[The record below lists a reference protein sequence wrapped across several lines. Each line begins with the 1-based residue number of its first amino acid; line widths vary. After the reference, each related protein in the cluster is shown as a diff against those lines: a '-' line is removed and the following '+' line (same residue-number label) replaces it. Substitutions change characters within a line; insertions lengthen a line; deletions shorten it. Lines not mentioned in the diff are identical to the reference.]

1 MDLAPRAHS
10 SALLT
15 NRVLVNLPLADPAGK
30 GRSQTSH
37 AIVLQVLH
45 TQLRRLGA
53 KGRPD
58 RPTDAPTGPPWR
70 PPSLAS
76 PQPTPTAHARPVR
89 PAVAVPL
96 ATVTVCTND
105 VIISPCAQHHAGWPS
120 WTDPAIQEL
129 RAERVVHA
137 RGASIGYGCLK
148 RRRRHGRTSGLC
160 APGDGDLAPPWG
172 PAQLLEW
179 RVWLD
184 QTSLCPARM

>member
-1 MDLAPRAHS
+1 M
-10 SALLT
+10 
-15 NRVLVNLPLADPAGK
+15 
-30 GRSQTSH
+30 
-37 AIVLQVLH
+37 LQVLH

-70 PPSLAS
+70 PPLYAS

-96 ATVTVCTND
+96 ATVTVWTDD

-137 RGASIGYGCLK
+137 RGASIGYGRLK

-172 PAQLLEW
+172 PAQLLRSHASVFLCVFPCS
-179 RVWLD
+179 RVPSPRRRRHLRG
-184 QTSLCPARM
+184 SAHGHPRGGGRRARS